1 MSHHNWKKRLK
12 AAKSVFQRWHT
23 HCSRASVSHKAHETK
38 TKGVDMKK
46 LIFVMTAM
54 LAFGSV
60 AMAKEKSDGGQ
71 SNHEQVVGVNDAFIP
86 SGFDSASDA
95 FVVVSGIFPSGCY
108 QWKTAKVDHVGPA
121 LHEVRA
127 VANVF
132 EGLCIMVM
140 VPFQKEVQLGK
151 LAAGDHAIR
160 FVNGD
165 GTYFE
170 KHLNIEQ

>member
-1 MSHHNWKKRLK
+1 
-12 AAKSVFQRWHT
+12 
-23 HCSRASVSHKAHETK
+23 
-38 TKGVDMKK
+38 MKK
-46 LIFVMTAM
+46 SILVLAAILAM
-54 LAFGSV
+54 SANAFAGEG
-60 AMAKEKSDGGQ
+60 KTRG
-71 SNHEQVVGVNDAFIP
+71 QVVGVNDAYIP

-108 QWKTAKVDHVGPA
+108 QWKEAQVEHIGPT
-121 LHEVRA
+121 LHQIKA
-127 VANVF
+127 MANVF

-151 LAAGDHAIR
+151 LAVGDHSLR

-170 KHLNIEQ
+170 KRLSIEQ